1 MDCISGHNLGWQ
13 REPSYITAAGLSAT
27 AELRAE
33 LLARDTVA
41 SGTQVETGCIGDVDA
56 TQHDMPLTDTLGVR
70 LQECRR
76 AWVHACPVT
85 GQFWKRAHHNAYPL

>member
-1 MDCISGHNLGWQ
+1 MHCRQPVVDSISGHNLGWQ

-41 SGTQVETGCIGDVDA
+41 SGTQVGTRCIGDVDA
-56 TQHDMPLTDTLGVR
+56 LRTT
-70 LQECRR
+70 
-76 AWVHACPVT
+76 
-85 GQFWKRAHHNAYPL
+85 YP